1 MSSKLEESI
10 FITSNVNEIFAS
22 TEVIQHFINPLEDP
36 IELSIHFPIK
46 EELSLSKFVVS
57 IDNQIVLSKVMP
69 KEKAEEKYSDTIAS
83 GNTGFISKYEEES
96 KTYSVNIGNLKPKQ
110 KVKLDSIFMQ
120 MIGAQDLSYEF
131 SIMDKY
137 PSFYYKEAKNDDG
150 PKYKKI
156 IANIKIQT
164 QSKITRL
171 IAPFYDE
178 KYKNDLSSVYKV
190 EYGSDFKSATISL
203 TKNEEDIN
211 NINLKDKDGE
221 KQTFYSTFCILF
233 RTENMNKPLL
243 CTQYNPELKE
253 TAFSINYI
261 YRSKNLKDIPIPEK
275 PDEDNTISYAA
286 KYEENITNET
296 PGLFVFLIDQS
307 GSMSGKPIELVKKAL
322 LLFIQSLPEQSYF
335 QLIGFGS
342 NFKKYNQEPVIYNK
356 ENVDAIINIINE
368 LKADLGGTNISG
380 PLDSIYKD
388 ECYSK
393 INLSRNIFLLTDGEV
408 FDREKCIELISVN
421 SSKFRL
427 HSLGI
432 GNDFD
437 KKLIEQCGKLGKGTS
452 SFVRDLEKID
462 EVVIDVLN
470 KGLRPYIT
478 DIKFDFENHQDEIA
492 SNIIKVNPSNNFTYQ
507 NEIMNYSFIL
517 PGKKELSDMKIKIT
531 GKDPINL
538 IEANVSFEN
547 SMKLNDGE
555 EMSKVIIGKAL
566 KNNEELTKNEENEI
580 KFARKYQILS
590 KNTALFAEFINDESQ
605 QNKLIKVELNK
616 YKKKDYDDDYDDIID
631 SINSNVFSANRNIY
645 DMNLSCQKVG
655 CAAPRSNFAVKC
667 CAMPKKSS
675 KKKSSGLN
683 FNFFGGLKNIF
694 SSKSKKSDVT
704 SAPKR
709 DEDFAT
715 DKKFALDDSD
725 DDNDDVGAAFNI
737 APSNIIK
744 NSYSSSSS
752 SNSNS
757 ISNNNNNKNN
767 NNNNDDLT
775 NLILS
780 QNVIEGSWDENDQT
794 KKVINIV
801 TQDIFDKIKNK
812 IIALN
817 KGANE
822 NKIIYTI
829 LVVYYLKTKCTNKLS
844 QYRLV
849 INKANKFLNKNGVDY
864 DKITSGI

>member
-342 NFKKYNQEPVIYNK
+342 DFKKYNQEPVIYNK

-432 GNDFD
+432 GNGFD

-616 YKKKDYDDDYDDIID
+616 YKKKDYDDYDDIIT
-631 SINSNVFSANRNIY
+631 SINSNVYSANRNIY
-645 DMNLSCQKVG
+645 DMNLSCKKVG

-715 DKKFALDDSD
+715 DSKNDLDDSD
-725 DDNDDVGAAFNI
+725 DDNYVGAAYNI

-864 DKITSGI
+864 DNITSGI

>member
-137 PSFYYKEAKNDDG
+137 PSFYYKGAKNDDG

-211 NINLKDKDGE
+211 NYNLKDKDGE

-322 LLFIQSLPEQSYF
+322 LLFIQSL
-335 QLIGFGS
+335 L
-342 NFKKYNQEPVIYNK
+342 
-356 ENVDAIINIINE
+356 
-368 LKADLGGTNISG
+368 
-380 PLDSIYKD
+380 
-388 ECYSK
+388 
-393 INLSRNIFLLTDGEV
+393 
-408 FDREKCIELISVN
+408 
-421 SSKFRL
+421 
-427 HSLGI
+427 
-432 GNDFD
+432 
-437 KKLIEQCGKLGKGTS
+437 
-452 SFVRDLEKID
+452 
-462 EVVIDVLN
+462 
-470 KGLRPYIT
+470 
-478 DIKFDFENHQDEIA
+478 
-492 SNIIKVNPSNNFTYQ
+492 
-507 NEIMNYSFIL
+507 
-517 PGKKELSDMKIKIT
+517 
-531 GKDPINL
+531 
-538 IEANVSFEN
+538 
-547 SMKLNDGE
+547 
-555 EMSKVIIGKAL
+555 
-566 KNNEELTKNEENEI
+566 
-580 KFARKYQILS
+580 
-590 KNTALFAEFINDESQ
+590 
-605 QNKLIKVELNK
+605 
-616 YKKKDYDDDYDDIID
+616 
-631 SINSNVFSANRNIY
+631 
-645 DMNLSCQKVG
+645 
-655 CAAPRSNFAVKC
+655 
-667 CAMPKKSS
+667 
-675 KKKSSGLN
+675 
-683 FNFFGGLKNIF
+683 
-694 SSKSKKSDVT
+694 
-704 SAPKR
+704 
-709 DEDFAT
+709 
-715 DKKFALDDSD
+715 
-725 DDNDDVGAAFNI
+725 
-737 APSNIIK
+737 
-744 NSYSSSSS
+744 
-752 SNSNS
+752 
-757 ISNNNNNKNN
+757 
-767 NNNNDDLT
+767 
-775 NLILS
+775 
-780 QNVIEGSWDENDQT
+780 
-794 KKVINIV
+794 
-801 TQDIFDKIKNK
+801 
-812 IIALN
+812 
-817 KGANE
+817 
-822 NKIIYTI
+822 
-829 LVVYYLKTKCTNKLS
+829 
-844 QYRLV
+844 
-849 INKANKFLNKNGVDY
+849 
-864 DKITSGI
+864 

>member
-1 MSSKLEESI
+1 MLQKLEDTI
-10 FITSNVNEIFAS
+10 YITSNVNEIFAS
-22 TEVIQHFINPLEDP
+22 TEVIQHFINPLEES
-36 IELSIHFPIK
+36 IELTVHFPIK

-69 KEKAEEKYSDTIAS
+69 KEKAEQKYSDTIAS
-83 GNTGFISKYEEES
+83 GNVGFISKYEEDN
-96 KTYSVNIGNLKPKQ
+96 KIYSVNIGNLKPKQ
-110 KVKLDSIFMQ
+110 MVKLDSVFMQ

-131 SIMDKY
+131 SIMDNY
-137 PSFYYKEAKNDDG
+137 PSFYYKQAKKDDG
-150 PKYKKI
+150 PKYRKI
-156 IANIKIQT
+156 YANFIIQT

-171 IAPFYDE
+171 IAPFHDMKYQNDLNSSYTV
-178 KYKNDLSSVYKV
+178 KYKPDY
-190 EYGSDFKSATISL
+190 KSATITLIKS
-203 TKNEEDIN
+203 EEEIN
-211 NINLKDKDGE
+211 NINKKDENGE

-243 CTQYNPELKE
+243 CTQYNPEFKE

-261 YRSKNLKDIPIPEK
+261 YTSKNLKEIPVPEK

-307 GSMSGKPIELVKKAL
+307 GSMSGKPIKLVKKAL

-342 NFKKYNQEPVIYNK
+342 NFKKYNEEPVIYNK

-368 LKADLGGTNISG
+368 LEADLGGTNISG
-380 PLDSIYKD
+380 PLASIYND
-388 ECYSK
+388 EYYSK
-393 INLSRNIFLLTDGEV
+393 INLSKNIFLLTDGEV

-421 SSKFRL
+421 SNKFRL

-432 GNDFD
+432 GNGFD
-437 KKLIEQCGKLGKGTS
+437 KRLIKQCGKLGKGTS

-478 DIKFDFENHQDEIA
+478 DIKIDFENHQDEIA
-492 SNIIKVNPSNNFTYQ
+492 ANIVKVNPSNNFTYQ

-517 PGKKELSDMKIKIT
+517 PGKKELSDMKMKIT

-538 IEANVSFEN
+538 IEVDVAFDN
-547 SMKLNDGE
+547 SINLNEGE

-590 KNTALFAEFINDESQ
+590 KNTALFAELINNESQ
-605 QNKLIKVELNK
+605 ESKLIKVELNK
-616 YKKKDYDDDYDDIID
+616 YKKTDDDILDKISNNVGSGY
-631 SINSNVFSANRNIY
+631 SSLFSLNSNLLK
-645 DMNLSCQKVG
+645 MNFESEKTG
-655 CAAPRSNFAVKC
+655 CAAPKRDFAVKC
-667 CAMPKKSS
+667 CAMPMKSS
-675 KKKSSGLN
+675 KNKKSMGMN
-683 FNFFGGLKNIF
+683 FNLFSGLKNLF
-694 SSKSKKSDVT
+694 SSKEKSSNVKSKETKKFSPKKSYEK
-704 SAPKR
+704 SAPAPKG
-709 DEDFAT
+709 DY
-715 DKKFALDDSD
+715 KISPPI
-725 DDNDDVGAAFNI
+725 NI
-737 APSNIIK
+737 N
-744 NSYSSSSS
+744 NSYSS
-752 SNSNS
+752 NSVS
-757 ISNNNNNKNN
+757 N

-775 NLILS
+775 NLIVS
-780 QNVIEGSWDENDQT
+780 QNVIEGSWDENEQT
-794 KKVINIV
+794 KKVLSIV

-829 LVVYYLKTKCTNKLS
+829 LVLYYLKTKCASKLN

-864 DKITSGI
+864 DNIVSGI